1 MKTLIKNGT
10 IITAS
15 EYCRADLLIEDGKIV
30 CIGTNIGD
38 EADVKIDAQDKLIF
52 PGGIDAHVHMNVPCS
67 DGSVSAGYD
76 TETMAAAIGGTTT
89 ILDYVLQEYGKSM
102 QESIDGASVLAESQA
117 AVDYGFHVIVTNPD
131 AQTIGEIKGLIAS
144 GITSFK
150 LFMANDLALDDQ
162 QLLIFMEELARL
174 GGLACVHA
182 ENGAIIAHLQ
192 NGHRQKK
199 QLEPYYHFQSR
210 PLSSENEAINRAIAL
225 AKTAECPML
234 IAHVSNLEGVK
245 IITGAQAATPIYT
258 ESCLHYLVLDDEE
271 YRQGEFAAAKYVIS
285 PPLRSKEEKEKLWV
299 GIKNKGIDI
308 ISSDHN
314 GFNYA
319 THKQL
324 GKDDYTRI
332 PNGGPGIEQRFT
344 LMYHALTEREIDLSR
359 FVDLIA
365 TKPAKIFGLFPQK
378 GTIAPGS
385 DADLVIFDPALEWT
399 ITAREQQQASDYTP
413 YEGLRMK
420 GRVAKV
426 LLRGE
431 VIVEEGKYVG
441 KPGDGKFIA
450 RQTLRSQNSKM

>member
-1 MKTLIKNGT
+1 MKALIKNGT

-15 EYCRADLLIEDGKIV
+15 EYIKADLLIEDGKIA
-30 CIGTNIGD
+30 CIGTNIGG

-67 DGSVSAGYD
+67 DGSLSAGYD
-76 TETMAAAIGGTTT
+76 TETIAAALGGTTT

-102 QESIDGASVLAESQA
+102 HESIDGAHALAESQA
-117 AVDYGFHVIVTNPD
+117 AIDYGFHVIVTNPD
-131 AQTIGEIKGLIAS
+131 EQTIAEIEDLIDS

-162 QLLIFMEELARL
+162 QLLKFMEELARL

-182 ENGAIIAHLQ
+182 ENGAIISSLQ
-192 NGHRQKK
+192 NGHKKKK
-199 QLEPYYHFQSR
+199 QLEPYYHFLSR
-210 PLSSENEAINRAIAL
+210 PLISENEAINRAIAL
-225 AKTAECPML
+225 AKTAKCSML
-234 IAHVSNLEGVK
+234 VAHVSNLEGVN
-245 IITGAQAATPIYT
+245 IITGAQAPAPIHT
-258 ESCLHYLVLDDEE
+258 ESCPHYLVLDDDE
-271 YRQGEFAAAKYVIS
+271 YRQGEFGTAKYVIS
-285 PPLRSKEEKEKLWV
+285 PPLRSKEEKERLWV
-299 GIKNKGIDI
+299 GIKNRGIDI

-314 GFNYA
+314 GFNYS

-324 GKDDYTRI
+324 GKDDYTLI

-344 LMYHALTEREIDLSR
+344 LMYHTLTERGIDLSR

-385 DADLVIFDPALEWT
+385 DADLVIFDPAIEWT
-399 ITAREQQQASDYTP
+399 ITAKEQHQASDYTS

-420 GRVAKV
+420 GRVDKV

-431 VIVEEGKYVG
+431 LIVDEGKYVG
-441 KPGDGKFIA
+441 EPGDGKFIA
-450 RQTLRSQNSKM
+450 RQTLKS